1 MKLDVASSFNPSS
14 PSDQNIFRSN
24 LIKLI
29 HLNWLISL
37 IAVYTIYKSWLTEF
51 RKMRRSDIQS
61 LCELADWAF
70 VQLGW
75 TLILWMRSCKIY
87 RA

>member
-1 MKLDVASSFNPSS
+1 MILTSFSREGDMKLDVASSFNPSS

-37 IAVYTIYKSWLTEF
+37 IAVYTI
-51 RKMRRSDIQS
+51 
-61 LCELADWAF
+61 
-70 VQLGW
+70 
-75 TLILWMRSCKIY
+75 
-87 RA
+87 